1 MRPSHSQ
8 KNWLGE
14 LTERY
19 HEALTADVLEYLASR
34 GIDRDGA
41 TGLRL
46 GLVTDPDPAHERYI
60 GRLAIPFITPTG
72 VVSMRF
78 RCLSDHG
85 EQDCSDLW
93 HGKYE
98 GLEGEETR
106 LYNVGALLDATDTI
120 GICEGE
126 LDAAVATL
134 SGLPSVGVPGKNNFK
149 PYYYRLFD
157 EYERVIL
164 LGDGDS
170 GGREFVA
177 SLSRNLNNS
186 IRRPLPEGHDVT
198 TYVMEHGPD
207 AFLAYATD

>member
-1 MRPSHSQ
+1 MRPSDSQ
-8 KNWLGE
+8 KNWLGA

-19 HEALTADVLEYLASR
+19 HEALTDDVLAYLASR

-46 GLVTDPDPAHERYI
+46 GLVADPDPAHERYV

-78 RCLSDHG
+78 RCLEDHG
-85 EQDCSDLW
+85 EQNCSDLW

-120 GICEGE
+120 GISEGE
-126 LDAAVATL
+126 LDGAVATIC
-134 SGLPSVGVPGKNNFK
+134 GLPTVGVPGKNNFK
-149 PYYYRLFD
+149 PFYYRLFD

-164 LGDGDS
+164 LGDGDPA
-170 GGREFVA
+170 GREFVA
-177 SLSRNLNNS
+177 SLSRNLNNG
-186 IRRPLPEGHDVT
+186 IRRPLPDGHDVT
-198 TYVMEHGPD
+198 SYVMEYGPD
-207 AFLAYATD
+207 AFMAYATD